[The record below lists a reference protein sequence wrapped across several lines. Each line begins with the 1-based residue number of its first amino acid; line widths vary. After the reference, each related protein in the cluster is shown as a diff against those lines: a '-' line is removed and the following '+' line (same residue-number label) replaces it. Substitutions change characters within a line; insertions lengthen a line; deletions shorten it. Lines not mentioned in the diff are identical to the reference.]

1 MFSHELSTFT
11 AKLETKPLFNVTFL
25 FNLFLL
31 TMKKLFLAVCCLFLT
46 SSAFAQWEIGIKLSP
61 SIASNRVVAPKEFN
75 FSSLNAKTHFGGG
88 VTADYFFGENYA
100 FSTGLI
106 YNAKGAGVKYK
117 HTTNTSTHEAS
128 DEFGIQ
134 YLEIPLTIK
143 LYTNDIATDTRL
155 YFQAGGS
162 LDPRISAKVNGEK
175 LDDASE
181 KYTGHFNL
189 LDISALF
196 GFGAEMQMGESTKV
210 FGGFSYHRGLIDIDD
225 HYEEQFNNKNI
236 EIKNNYVAL
245 DLGLKF

>member
-1 MFSHELSTFT
+1 
-11 AKLETKPLFNVTFL
+11 
-25 FNLFLL
+25 
-31 TMKKLFLAVCCLFLT
+31 MKKLFLAVWCLLMT

-61 SIASNRVVAPKEFN
+61 SIASNRVVAPKNFN
-75 FSSLNAKTHFGGG
+75 FSALNAKTHFGGG

-106 YNAKGAGVKYK
+106 YNAKGAGVKYN
-117 HTTNTSTHEAS
+117 HADGTPSIAGE
-128 DEFGIQ
+128 DEFAIQ
-134 YLEIPLTIK
+134 YLEIPVTLK

-175 LDDASE
+175 LDGANE
-181 KYTGHFNL
+181 KYTSHFNL

-196 GFGAEMQMGESTKV
+196 GFGAEMQMGESTKI
-210 FGGFSYHRGLIDIDD
+210 FGGLSYHRGLIDIDD
-225 HYEEQFNNKNI
+225 YYEELFNNKNI
-236 EIKNNYVAL
+236 EIKSSYVAL